1 MSFRALAHHRPS
13 PAMLVALAALV
24 VALTPIAEA
33 ARSVPRALFA
43 SNADRVDGF
52 HASRVPRANR
62 LLPLGRNGKFPASV
76 VPAGPP
82 GIQGPQGLQGVAGS
96 DASINGVAAGGDL
109 SGAFPAPAIAGNA
122 VTSAKVANGSLSLSD
137 LNVVTGTSGAFND
150 LPSLNPGS
158 CNFLIAAPS
167 SAGIQPSDHV
177 VVTLAGPFPPTG
189 YGASQGLVLS
199 LPFVDAS
206 NQVVE
211 KVCNVSAV
219 AIDPGAVTLRYLAFR

>member
-1 MSFRALAHHRPS
+1 
-13 PAMLVALAALV
+13 MLVALAALV
-24 VALTPIAEA
+24 VALTPIADA

-43 SNADRVDGF
+43 ANADKVDGF
-52 HASRVPRANR
+52 HASRIPRANR

-76 VPAGPP
+76 VPAGPQ
-82 GIQGPQGLQGVAGS
+82 GIQGPQGLQGTAGS
-96 DASINGVAAGGDL
+96 DATFNGVAAGGDL
-109 SGAFPAPAIAGNA
+109 TGAYPNPAIAGNA

-137 LNVVTGTSGAFND
+137 LNIVTGTSGAGND
-150 LPSLNPGS
+150 LGSLAAGS

-167 SAGIQPSDHV
+167 SAGIQQTDHV

-206 NQVVE
+206 NQIVE
-211 KVCNVSAV
+211 KVCNVSGAT
-219 AIDPGAVTLRYLAFR
+219 IDPGAVTLRYLAFR

>member
-1 MSFRALAHHRPS
+1 
-13 PAMLVALAALV
+13 
-24 VALTPIAEA
+24 
-33 ARSVPRALFA
+33 VPRALFA
-43 SNADRVDGF
+43 ANADKVDGF

-76 VPAGPP
+76 VPAGPQGP
-82 GIQGPQGLQGVAGS
+82 QGIQGPQGLAGS
-96 DASINGVAAGGDL
+96 NASINGVAAGGDL
-109 SGAFPAPAIAGNA
+109 SGTFPAPAIANGT
-122 VTSAKVANGSLSLSD
+122 VTSAKVANGSLGLSD
-137 LNVVTGTSGAFND
+137 LNVVTGTSGTGND
-150 LPSLNPGS
+150 LGSLAAGS

-167 SAGIQPSDHV
+167 AAGIQPSDHV

-206 NQVVE
+206 NQIVE
-211 KVCNVSAV
+211 KVCNVSGA